1 MKSSQ
6 SHLIRGKIK
15 LGIDDRKTTA
25 GRLNMTCT
33 GRETTGQREGNQDV
47 FRN

>member
-6 SHLIRGKIK
+6 SHLIRGMIT
-15 LGIDDRKTTA
+15 LGVEDRKITA
-25 GRLNMTCT
+25 GRQNMTCT
-33 GRETTGQREGNQDV
+33 GREKAEQREGNREV

>member
-15 LGIDDRKTTA
+15 LGIDDRKITA
-25 GRLNMTCT
+25 GRPNMTCT
-33 GRETTGQREGNQDV
+33 GQETTGQREENQDA